1 MAGQAV
7 AHGTELR
14 LDTAING
21 LAFAIPAGT
30 TSLLMGGT
38 PTPVTDVLA
47 KAQDL
52 VKSWKELRDAH
63 AVIRAFTQNRAA
75 ENAAARNFLADL
87 RAALVTVLGRD
98 NQDLT
103 KFGFKPQ
110 TPRAPLTTE
119 QKLLR
124 AAKAKL
130 TREAR
135 HTMGKRQKASIRAT
149 ETPVVQVGPDGVLI
163 APPAAPAKPSNGTT
177 PSRVGP

>member
-1 MAGQAV
+1 MSGQAV

-14 LDTAING
+14 LDTAIGG

-52 VKSWKELRDAH
+52 VKPWKELRAAH
-63 AVIRAFTQNRAA
+63 AVIRAHMQNRAA
-75 ENAAARNFLADL
+75 SNDAARAFLADL
-87 RAALVTVLGRD
+87 KAALVAVLGRGS
-98 NQDLT
+98 QELT
-103 KFGFKPQ
+103 KFGFTPQ

-119 QKLLR
+119 QKLLQ

-130 TREAR
+130 TREKR
-135 HTMGKRQKASIRAT
+135 HTMGRRQKASIRAT
-149 ETPVVQVGPDGVLI
+149 DTPVVQVGPDGVLI
-163 APPAAPAKPSNGTT
+163 APPAAPSTPSNATT
-177 PSRVGP
+177 PTRAAP